1 MSPKNPKGPTVE
13 PTMGM
18 APMDQ
23 QEIPI
28 EEGPAIGTAPMQ
40 APPTM
45 GTAPMA

>member
-1 MSPKNPKGPTVE
+1 MNSKNPKGPTVE

-28 EEGPAIGTAPMQ
+28 EEGCDSPKMHLELR
-40 APPTM
+40 PTF
-45 GTAPMA
+45 PHR